1 MDFGQNS
8 ENPKVP
14 LETVTSV
21 AALAK
26 PPILWLAQGLL
37 ILFAV
42 LGGILAA
49 RIGSMSLGTAI
60 RPMAITLMSI
70 GLIAGIQKR
79 ARWARWGLVI
89 GFGLFSL
96 SSIWDL
102 VVGGMVMDGKG
113 PLEFPVERTGAIA
126 GTVLVSIAFG
136 ALALR
141 LAFGAA
147 VKAFFDGHSPS
158 TPRHE

>member
-89 GFGLFSL
+89 GL
-96 SSIWDL
+96 
-102 VVGGMVMDGKG
+102 
-113 PLEFPVERTGAIA
+113 
-126 GTVLVSIAFG
+126 
-136 ALALR
+136 
-141 LAFGAA
+141 
-147 VKAFFDGHSPS
+147 
-158 TPRHE
+158 